1 MSGDWYDTVLLP
13 SGEVLLVVG
22 DVAGHGIDAVTG
34 MVTLRNCLRGLA
46 ITGAGPAALLGW
58 LNSAACHLTDGIVGT
73 AICGL
78 YDPAARV
85 LRWAQA
91 GHFPPVLVRDGR
103 ASQLS
108 AESGLLLGADPDA
121 SYTEACT
128 SPRAGDALLL
138 FTDGLIEQRN
148 ESVDRSLEALLRIA
162 GRPVTDISS
171 YADHLVGLASSDT
184 DDDACLVAV
193 RIR

>member
-1 MSGDWYDTVLLP
+1 VLLP